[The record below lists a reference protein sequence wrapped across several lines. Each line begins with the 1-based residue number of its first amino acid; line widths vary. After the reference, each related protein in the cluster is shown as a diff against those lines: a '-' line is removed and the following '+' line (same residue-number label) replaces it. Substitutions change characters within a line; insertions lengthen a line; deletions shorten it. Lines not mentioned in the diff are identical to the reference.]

1 MPHMFDPDPA
11 LAEEL
16 RSYLLRAFG
25 GDPSVRSG
33 QPPLP
38 DERELQLA
46 TAVLCLSVMRADHEC
61 RQDEHRALMRAIERI
76 LGLGADDAARVVRTA
91 EDLLE
96 SQAPFEQFVKMI
108 DRAYTRE
115 RKCRVVEGL
124 WRVAFA
130 DAELAA
136 HEEYLVR
143 KIADLLHL
151 TTADLV
157 ETKVRAREAFGR
169 EDAN

>member
-1 MPHMFDPDPA
+1 MPHMSDPDHA
-11 LAEEL
+11 LAEEV
-16 RSYLLRAFG
+16 RTYLIRAFS
-25 GDPSVRSG
+25 GDPAVRSG
-33 QPPLP
+33 AELP
-38 DERELQLA
+38 DEREIQLA

-61 RQDEHRALMRAIERI
+61 RQDEHRVLLRAVEHV
-76 LGLGADDAARVVRTA
+76 LGLGSDDTSRVIRAAEEVMA
-91 EDLLE
+91 A
-96 SQAPFEQFVKMI
+96 QAPFEQFVKLV
-108 DRAYTRE
+108 DRAYSRE
-115 RKCRVVEGL
+115 RKCRVLEGL